1 MKESSVLVVGA
12 GPTGLILALSLK
24 KQGINVRIIDK
35 SQEPGLTSRAVVIHA
50 RTLELYDQLGLTAV
64 PSLGIKVQRAEIQ
77 KNGKLLTS
85 LSFGDIGAGLSP
97 HPFALCFPQDH
108 HEAFLIEQLRML
120 GVEVEREVALVDL
133 YESHQKVRATISRK
147 LGQETWEVDYV
158 AGCDGAASRVRHLLD
173 IEFPGGTYQHRF
185 FVADLEL
192 EDRAQHVVGR
202 IRLCLEKFR
211 FAAMF
216 PVREGSERL
225 VGLVPDN
232 LIDFQQLSFESLRP
246 TVEKLLGVC
255 VQKVNWFSTYHV
267 HHRVAH
273 TFRKGRVFLLGDAAH
288 IHSPAGGQGMNTGVG
303 DAVNLGWKLAQ
314 VLKGEAPARL
324 LDTYEVERRAF
335 ALLLV
340 KTTDKVF
347 QIMSDMGWKGY
358 VWRDWIIP
366 FVGPILTRC
375 RAFRKWF
382 FMRISQIRL
391 HYRTSPLSVGAAGQL
406 HAGERLPWVPQE
418 EGDDNYTSLKSQLWQ
433 VHVYGN
439 VRLDFADA
447 AARFNIPIY
456 TFPWSHL
463 AKQAGL
469 VRDAV
474 YLVRPD
480 GYLGFVSHNQEVRP
494 FEGYVT
500 SWLVD
505 K

>member
-1 MKESSVLVVGA
+1 MKDTSVLIVGA
-12 GPTGLILALSLK
+12 GPTGLVLALSLK
-24 KQGINVRIIDK
+24 KQGIDVRIIDK
-35 SQEPGLTSRAVVIHA
+35 STEPGTTSRATVMHA
-50 RTLELYDQLGLTAV
+50 RTLELYDQLGLSEV
-64 PSLGIKVQRAEIQ
+64 PSLGIKVQCAEIQ
-77 KNGKLLTS
+77 KNGKTIAS
-85 LSFGDIGAGLSP
+85 LSFGDIGKGLSP

-108 HEAFLIEQLRML
+108 HEEFLVEQLRML
-120 GVEVEREVALVDL
+120 GVEIERGVSLIDLRENEETVE
-133 YESHQKVRATISRK
+133 ATLAKKS
-147 LGQETWEVDYV
+147 GQETCQVHYV
-158 AGCDGAASRVRHLLD
+158 AGCDGAASRVRHLLEID
-173 IEFPGGTYQHRF
+173 FPGGTYQHKF
-185 FVADLEL
+185 FVADLAL
-192 EDRAQHVVGR
+192 EDRAQHVAGR
-202 IRLCLEKFR
+202 IRLCLERFR

-225 VGLVPDN
+225 VGLVPDH
-232 LIDFQQLSFESLRP
+232 LVDFQQLSFESLRP
-246 TVEKLLGVC
+246 DVEKLLGVR

-288 IHSPAGGQGMNTGVG
+288 IHSPAGGQGMNTGIG

-314 VLKGEAPARL
+314 VLKHEAPLRL
-324 LDTYEVERRAF
+324 LDSYEVERRAF

-340 KTTDKVF
+340 QTTDKVF
-347 QIMSDMGWKGY
+347 QIMSNLGWKGCL
-358 VWRDWIIP
+358 WREWIIP
-366 FVGPILTRC
+366 FLGPLVTRC
-375 RAFRKWF
+375 HAFRKWF
-382 FMRISQIRL
+382 FLRISQIKL
-391 HYRTSPLSVGAAGQL
+391 HYRTSPLSTGSVGHL

-447 AARFNIPIY
+447 AARFNIPVY
-456 TFPWSHL
+456 TFPWSLL

-469 VRDAV
+469 ARDAV
-474 YLVRPD
+474 YLIRPD
-480 GYLGFVSHNQEVRP
+480 GYLGFVSHDQYVRE